1 MSRGTYQLG
10 RYLPGT
16 GPQST
21 PAHFELDET
30 VRPGGVSVALARQKA
45 PAAASDDD
53 DDAPRPSLL
62 RDAGHVAAAAL
73 PLYVVVQVLRGAA
86 VPRAVAWAT
95 LAVAGY
101 GAWRLLRSMQPE
113 AAAASAASRP
123 KLAAQEQ
130 QLVSPSDQ
138 WVAGV
143 SRTPTVTTATGRVL
157 PVYY

>member
-21 PAHFELDET
+21 AAHFELDDT
-30 VRPGGVSVALARQKA
+30 VSPGGVSVALAREKA
-45 PAAASDDD
+45 PAPASDDD

-113 AAAASAASRP
+113 SAAAGRP
-123 KLAAQEQ
+123 KLAAQQQ

>member
-21 PAHFELDET
+21 PARFELDQT
-30 VRPGGVSVALARQKA
+30 LLPGGVSVQRERAKA
-45 PAAASDDD
+45 PDPDDAADNA
-53 DDAPRPSLL
+53 APRPSLL

-95 LAVAGY
+95 LAFAGY

-113 AAAASAASRP
+113 AEPPGPP
-123 KLAAQEQ
+123 KLAAQQQ

-138 WVAGV
+138 WVAGL
-143 SRTPTVTTATGRVL
+143 SRTPTITTSTGRVL